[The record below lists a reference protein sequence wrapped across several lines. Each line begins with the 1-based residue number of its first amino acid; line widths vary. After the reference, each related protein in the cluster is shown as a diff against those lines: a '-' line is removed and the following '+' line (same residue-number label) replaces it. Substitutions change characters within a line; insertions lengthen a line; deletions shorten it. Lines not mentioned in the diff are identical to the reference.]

1 MKKVILLGDSIRMG
15 YDKYVRESLAEAA
28 EVYYPAENC
37 KFAQYM
43 LRMISSWRASFPEE
57 VDLIH
62 WNAGLWDLLQLYG
75 DGPLTPI
82 EFYAQMIKRIDK
94 RLRLFYPHAKII
106 FATSTGVD
114 ESGNTPDHIR
124 HNSTIEAYNQAA
136 IEALKDT
143 DTVINDLNAI
153 TKDAPAEWR
162 SDRTHYYTPKGIE
175 NVGGAVVR
183 AICKELDIT
192 TKEIDMR
199 KFCPELYTKENIGS

>member
-1 MKKVILLGDSIRMG
+1 
-15 YDKYVRESLAEAA
+15 
-28 EVYYPAENC
+28 YPAENC

>member
-15 YDKYVRESLAEAA
+15 YDKYVRDSLEGVA

-43 LRMISSWRASFPEE
+43 LRMISAWKAKFPQE

-62 WNAGLWDLLQLYG
+62 WNAGLWDLLELYG

-82 EFYAQMIKRIDK
+82 EFYGQMIRRIDR
-94 RLRLFYPHAKII
+94 RLRLFYPNAKII

-114 ESGNTPDHIR
+114 ESGNTSDHIR
-124 HNSTIEAYNQAA
+124 HNSTIEAYNKAA

-143 DTVINDLNAI
+143 DTIINDLNAV
-153 TKDAPAEWR
+153 TKDAPSEWR
-162 SDRTHYYTPKGIE
+162 SDRTHYYTPAGIE
-175 NVGGAVVR
+175 NVGGAVIDV
-183 AICKELDIT
+183 ICKELNLSA
-192 TKEIDMR
+192 KKLDMR
-199 KFCPELYTKENIGS
+199 AFCPEFYTNENIGS